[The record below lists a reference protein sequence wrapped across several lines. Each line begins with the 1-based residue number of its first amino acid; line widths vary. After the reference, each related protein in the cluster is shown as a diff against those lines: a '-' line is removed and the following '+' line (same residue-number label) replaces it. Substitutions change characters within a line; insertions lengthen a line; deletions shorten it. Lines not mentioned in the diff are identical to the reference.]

1 MRSKSKK
8 WLLAVAAVAVLGYL
22 VYRFGASLGLSG
34 FSGAKLWLAI
44 KGTNRSWL
52 VAAVVVIYGCY
63 AVRSLRWEIFQKNL
77 GQAKFWEIYPATLAG
92 FASVFL
98 LGRAGEPIRPVLLA
112 KRAKLPLADIFGIWV
127 LERLFDVASMAVI
140 AAIALLVFKGAQHS
154 GDAAV
159 TIATAARTA
168 GSMLAV
174 GVGGAIAF
182 LIYLRMHGTALLEAR
197 LQGWLASA
205 GWRSKVAK
213 IILGFITGIQTVK
226 SAGDLVLAVL
236 YSAIHWGMVLVVYY
250 LVAQSFG
257 GRLAQLS
264 LGDNMLVLA
273 FTLVGSAVQLPT
285 VGGGSQAMAIFAYW
299 KVFGVEKEAATA
311 IAVLLWLVTFAG
323 CCIAGIPLLI
333 REGVS
338 LGNLRELAE
347 QEKEEL
353 EEIAAHG
360 SAGPNAERGV
370 ERGGKGEKPE

>member
-1 MRSKSKK
+1 MRSRSKK
-8 WLLAVAAVAVLGYL
+8 WLLVAAAVALLGYL
-22 VYRFGASLGLSG
+22 VYRSGGSLGLSG
-34 FSGAKLWLAI
+34 FSGAKLWLAV
-44 KGTNRSWL
+44 KGTNPSWL
-52 VAAVVVIYGCY
+52 VAAMLVIYACY
-63 AVRSLRWEIFQKNL
+63 AVRSLRWEVFQKNL
-77 GQAKFWEIYPATLAG
+77 GHAKFWEIYSSTLAG

-140 AAIALLVFKGAQHS
+140 AAIALLVFNGAQHS

-159 TIATAARTA
+159 TIAKAASTA
-168 GSMLAV
+168 GSVLAV

-182 LIYLRMHGTALLEAR
+182 LIYLRVHGTALLEAR
-197 LQGWLASA
+197 FEGWLASA

-226 SAGDLVLAVL
+226 SAGDLILAVL
-236 YSAIHWGMVLVVYY
+236 YSAVHWGMVLVVYY

-257 GRLAQLS
+257 GRLAELTF
-264 LGDNMLVLA
+264 GDCMLVLA
-273 FTLVGSAVQLPT
+273 FTLVGSAVQLPA
-285 VGGGSQAMAIFAYW
+285 VGGGSQALAIFAYT
-299 KVFGVEKEAATA
+299 KVFGVESSTAVAAA
-311 IAVLLWLVTFAG
+311 IVLWLVTFAG
-323 CCIAGIPLLI
+323 CSIAGIPLLI

-338 LGNLRELAE
+338 LGNLREIAE

-353 EEIAAHG
+353 DDIAAHG
-360 SAGPNAERGV
+360 SAGPSV

>member
-1 MRSKSKK
+1 MNSRSKK
-8 WLLAVAAVAVLGYL
+8 WLLVAAALVPLGYL
-22 VYRFGASLGLSG
+22 VYRSSESLGLRG
-34 FSGAKLWLAI
+34 FSAAKLWLAI
-44 KGTNRSWL
+44 KGTNPFWL
-52 VAAVVVIYGCY
+52 VAAMVVIYGCY
-63 AVRSLRWEIFQKNL
+63 AVRSLRWEVFQKNL
-77 GQAKFWEIYPATLAG
+77 GHAKFWEIYSSTLAG
-92 FASVFL
+92 FTSVFL

-140 AAIALLVFKGAQHS
+140 AAIALLVFTGAQHS

-159 TIATAARTA
+159 TIAKTARTA
-168 GSMLAV
+168 GSVLAV

-182 LIYLRMHGTALLEAR
+182 LIYLRVHGTALLEAR

-257 GRLAQLS
+257 GRLAELT
-264 LGDNMLVLA
+264 LGDCMLVLA
-273 FTLVGSAVQLPT
+273 FTLVGSAVQLPA
-285 VGGGSQAMAIFAYW
+285 VGGGSQALAIFAYAQ
-299 KVFGVEKEAATA
+299 VFGVESSTAVAAA
-311 IAVLLWLVTFAG
+311 IVLWLVTFAG
-323 CCIAGIPLLI
+323 CSIAGIPLLI

-347 QEKEEL
+347 HEKEEL

-360 SAGPNAERGV
+360 NAGPNAEGGV
-370 ERGGKGEKPE
+370 GRGGKGEKPE